1 MVHSV
6 GTSEPLHTYPAPLDM
21 LSAAGRVG
29 FSWPPYPRGFFPGP
43 LTETC
48 FLFCSPLSYDANV
61 RVAACL
67 RDDTDLLSSH
77 PPWHG
82 SENWQVTRK
91 ATPSRVLG
99 TFPAVATSFQ
109 RCHVDVTS
117 CHVTLSCRLCQRKRD
132 GAFRDSRKIQDI
144 PIFAD
149 QLVAPILFFINST
162 PVIAFKQILYKFI
175 RQSPSIHIFLCTLIY
190 CYISNEILKHLYCAL
205 QYTLRKKKS
214 IWK

>member
-21 LSAAGRVG
+21 LSVAGRVG
-29 FSWPPYPRGFFPGP
+29 FSLPPYPRGFFPGP

-61 RVAACL
+61 LVAACL
-67 RDDTDLLSSH
+67 RDDTNFLSSH

-91 ATPSRVLG
+91 ATPSQVLG
-99 TFPAVATSFQ
+99 ISSAVATSFQ

-117 CHVTLSCRLCQRKRD
+117 CHVRSRDAQLSALLTLARRCLQGLTQNTGHTNLSWS
-132 GAFRDSRKIQDI
+132 SR
-144 PIFAD
+144 
-149 QLVAPILFFINST
+149 
-162 PVIAFKQILYKFI
+162 
-175 RQSPSIHIFLCTLIY
+175 CTH
-190 CYISNEILKHLYCAL
+190 SF
-205 QYTLRKKKS
+205 
-214 IWK
+214 